1 MAIPETRGVVLRSG
15 RVSKKVIGNRL
26 YVDDDN

>member
-1 MAIPETRGVVLRSG
+1 MAIPESRDVVLRSG

-26 YVDDDN
+26 YVDEEN